1 MGSFDGAECCELV
14 GLYMLSCL
22 KHLKINIGVY
32 RDDALGVL
40 KMTSRQAE
48 NMKKEICNIFK
59 KHKLS
64 IEIVVNAKIVN
75 FLDITL
81 DLESGIHK
89 PYMKPGNNPIYINQK
104 SNHPPSIIKNI
115 PAAVNRRLSEIS
127 SNEVVFKEAAP
138 PYQEAL
144 EKAGYQYTLKYDP
157 PKAKSNKTSRTR
169 NKTWFN
175 PPYSR
180 NVSTNVGA
188 KFLKLI
194 NTCFPP
200 SHPLSKII
208 NRNTIKVSYRCMP
221 NMGRVISKHNSQ
233 VSKKEMDVPPPGCN
247 CRGGP
252 SKCPV
257 GGKCLTQGV
266 VYQATVVREDDG
278 SIETYT
284 GLTARTFK
292 RRLYEH
298 NQDFNHQKREGT
310 TLSNH
315 VWGLKTHKSPIKYP
329 GKYYPMASRKTIS

>member
-1 MGSFDGAECCELV
+1 M
-14 GLYMLSCL
+14 
-22 KHLKINIGVY
+22 
-32 RDDALGVL
+32 
-40 KMTSRQAE
+40 
-48 NMKKEICNIFK
+48 
-59 KHKLS
+59 
-64 IEIVVNAKIVN
+64 
-75 FLDITL
+75 
-81 DLESGIHK
+81 
-89 PYMKPGNNPIYINQK
+89 
-104 SNHPPSIIKNI
+104 
-115 PAAVNRRLSEIS
+115 
-127 SNEVVFKEAAP
+127 
-138 PYQEAL
+138 
-144 EKAGYQYTLKYDP
+144 
-157 PKAKSNKTSRTR
+157 
-169 NKTWFN
+169 
-175 PPYSR
+175 
-180 NVSTNVGA
+180 
-188 KFLKLI
+188 I

-266 VYQATVVREDDG
+266 VYQATVVREDNG
-278 SIETYT
+278 STETYT

-315 VWGLKTHKSPIKYP
+315 VWGLKNTQIPHKISWKILSRGQSFNPTNKQCNLCLKEKYFIMFRP
-329 GKYYPMASRKTIS
+329 EGATLNDRSEFFATCRHRLKPLLANT